1 MAAMSL
7 AAWERFYERVVAR
20 GGNWPRALWF
30 AAVEDGLAGALPE
43 NSRLLA
49 EYRRHVAEWTQLESE
64 AAGSHRDAQRVA
76 QLEGDIMRLIGH
88 ANQTIRER
96 AAEPPRQIRRVG
108 HAAEPVRERS
118 GAWLGAVTVGVM
130 LFCGLL
136 LGATYYQN
144 HRMMQRMD
152 GELVAL
158 HQQLTEQAADERA
171 ALELRIRS
179 VERVRQDLDAAQ
191 AELRA
196 NVAQFNEVMSASVRS
211 ITALGDSAL
220 GDLARRLAGQDGEI
234 EVVLDSLRTRATALE
249 RGLDEAAESLS
260 SLTLRLPDL
269 GSDVDRLAAQ
279 LETTEADFARITGQV
294 QTIEAQAPELAL
306 WLEGQRQG
314 LTQTLDAQRQSMDE
328 VGFEIASLKGTL
340 NEVPGRAADL
350 SGDDPGGPDAGKAAE
365 ARARAGARPCAR
377 DRASGHRGGRPRSP
391 PEPNR
396 RKSELQSQIDAILSD
411 LAETADLA
419 ILRNEDAMKGAQ
431 AEGTRRI
438 EAAAEEAIA
447 GLTEAREQRLAEL
460 EPMGGGG
467 PERAGAD
474 RGRPGR
480 GLARHEPGRGRAPF
494 QRARRARPIRR
505 DPRRPGQGTARRP
518 GRDRGPLQRLS
529 RTVGREG
536 ADEPRSPR
544 AGSA

>member
-1 MAAMSL
+1 LEENVMAAMSL

-49 EYRRHVAEWTQLESE
+49 EYRRHVAEWTQLEAE

-76 QLEGDIMRLIGH
+76 QLEGDIMRLIGR

-118 GAWLGAVTVGVM
+118 GAWLSAVTIGVM
-130 LFCGLL
+130 LFCGAL

-144 HRMMQRMD
+144 HRMMQRMN

-191 AELRA
+191 AELRG

-220 GDLARRLAGQDGEI
+220 GDLARRLAAEDGEI
-234 EVVLDSLRTRATALE
+234 EVALNGLRARATTLE

-260 SLTLRLPDL
+260 ALTLRVPDL

-279 LETTEADFARITGQV
+279 LKTTEADFERITGQV

-314 LTQTLDAQRQSMDE
+314 LAQTLDAQRQSMDE
-328 VGFEIASLKGTL
+328 VGFEIASLKGAL
-340 NEVPGRAADL
+340 NESRGELLTFQETIQADL
-350 SGDDPGGPDAGKAAE
+350 T
-365 ARARAGARPCAR
+365 RAKQQEGELTQALDHVRA
-377 DRASGHRGGRPRSP
+377 
-391 PEPNR
+391 
-396 RKSELQSQIDAILSD
+396 SELQATEVVAQITARAESTQSELQGQIDAILSD

-419 ILRNEDAMKGAQ
+419 ILRSEDAMKAAQ
-431 AEGTRRI
+431 AEGTRRL
-438 EAAAEEAIA
+438 EAAAEQAIA
-447 GLTEAREQRLAEL
+447 SLTEAREQRLAEL
-460 EPMGGGG
+460 GQW
-467 PERAGAD
+467 AAAAQS
-474 RGRPGR
+474 
-480 GLARHEPGRGRAPF
+480 GLAQTEAGLVAGWRGMSQAVAERHSSVLAELDRYAATLEGRVKELLDALDV
-494 QRARRARPIRR
+494 I
-505 DPRRPGQGTARRP
+505 
-518 GRDRGPLQRLS
+518 
-529 RTVGREG
+529 VV
-536 ADEPRSPR
+536 RSN
-544 AGSA
+544 G